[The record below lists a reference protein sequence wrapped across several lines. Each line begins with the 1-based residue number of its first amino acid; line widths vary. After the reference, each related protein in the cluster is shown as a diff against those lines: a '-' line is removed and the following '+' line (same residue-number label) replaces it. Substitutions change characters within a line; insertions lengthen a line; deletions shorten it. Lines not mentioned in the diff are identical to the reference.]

1 MQVMQT
7 VCRDSRRAE
16 CSHRR
21 ANSGVEHPRRKCC
34 YDARLDL
41 NVEDCSASTLLA
53 VVSSYTVAV
62 KRMPRIVNYNF
73 SPDMCVIRTMS
84 VHDFSACRS
93 GISRHAGQGFQ
104 AMSVHR
110 FMACRSSS

>member
-7 VCRDSRRAE
+7 ICRNSWCAE

-21 ANSGVEHPRRKCC
+21 ANRGIEHPRRKCC
-34 YDARLDL
+34 YDAHFDL
-41 NVEDCSASTLLA
+41 NVEDGSPSPPLA

-73 SPDMCVIRTMS
+73 SPDMGRMT
-84 VHDFSACRS
+84 A
-93 GISRHAGQGFQ
+93 
-104 AMSVHR
+104 
-110 FMACRSSS
+110 